1 MESVCELV
9 DGNRCDCLFR
19 TRERFFANDI
29 FRMHDVVVSLNSSIT
44 WSVDKASLGM
54 GIKRKDLLPELL
66 AQVQKPL
73 SSFLGFKCLLF
84 RIKTWIYTS
93 SLLCH

>member
-1 MESVCELV
+1 MAIVVAVYSGPKNIFLQMTYLEYSV
-9 DGNRCDCLFR
+9 
-19 TRERFFANDI
+19 
-29 FRMHDVVVSLNSSIT
+29 MSLNSSIT
-44 WSVDKASLGM
+44 WSVDKASLGV

-84 RIKTWIYTS
+84 RIKTRIYAS
-93 SLLCH
+93 SLLGQ

>member
-9 DGNRCDCLFR
+9 DGSHCGCLFR
-19 TRERFFANDI
+19 TREHFFANDI
-29 FRMHDVVVSLNSSIT
+29 FRMHNVIMSLNSSTT
-44 WSVDKASLGM
+44 WNVDKASLEM
-54 GIKRKDLLPELL
+54 GIKRKDLLPEHL

-73 SSFLGFKCLLF
+73 FSFLGFKCLLF